1 MSQENVEVVRSYLE
15 LIQRR
20 DLAAALALLDPE
32 VDYEV
37 GQELPMR
44 GHAAVRAMWERWDAD
59 WEDYELLPEEFIDA
73 GDQVLVTVRCSARGR
88 GSGVVVDTRTFDVY
102 TLRDRKCAQGRIQT
116 ALRGPRSRGTV
127 GVAA

>member
-20 DLAAALALLDPE
+20 DLAAALDCLDPDVE
-32 VDYEV
+32 YEV

-44 GHAAVRAMWERWDAD
+44 GRVAVRAMWDRWDAD

-73 GDQVLVTVRCSARGR
+73 GDHVLVTVRCSARGR
-88 GSGVVVDTRTFDVY
+88 GSGVVVDNRTFDVY
-102 TLRDRKCAQGRIQT
+102 TLRDRKCVRKVEFNVRSE
-116 ALRGPRSRGTV
+116 ALE
-127 GVAA
+127 AAGLSE